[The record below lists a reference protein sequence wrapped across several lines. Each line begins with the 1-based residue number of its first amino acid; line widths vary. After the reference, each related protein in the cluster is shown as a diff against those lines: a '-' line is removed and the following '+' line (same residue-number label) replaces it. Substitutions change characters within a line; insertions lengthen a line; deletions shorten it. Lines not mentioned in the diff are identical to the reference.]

1 MFVIGYQNPILKTW
15 STFFR
20 KAKAVLQLL
29 FKHLIGLWALDILHF
44 WLDVETA
51 KKELQNYFFFCS
63 SLLLF
68 YNNAMV
74 WFYYYVDRLNKY

>member
-1 MFVIGYQNPILKTW
+1 MPMLIHIKQQKAFMFVIGYQNPILKTW

-44 WLDVETA
+44 
-51 KKELQNYFFFCS
+51 
-63 SLLLF
+63 
-68 YNNAMV
+68 
-74 WFYYYVDRLNKY
+74 